1 MKRLGKKYVEAS
13 KKVDKNT
20 YYNVKEAIKL
30 VKETS
35 ITKFDSSIDIAINLN
50 VDSKKNDQQLRGS
63 LVLPNGSGKS
73 QKVLVIAD
81 GEEAKKAIQAEA
93 DFVGGEEMIE
103 KIEKENWFDF
113 DIIVATPKMMAKLGR
128 IGKILGPKGLMPN
141 PKTNTVTPNPE
152 KVVADIKKGMIEYK
166 TDSYG
171 NVHSIIGKVSF
182 KESELEENINYFIKT
197 ITNLKPQSI
206 KGEFVKN
213 ISISSTMGPGI
224 KIDKNSFDF

>member
-103 KIEKENWFDF
+103 KIVEGKLNKYFAEKCLLEQKWFKD
-113 DIIVATPKMMAKLGR
+113 
-128 IGKILGPKGLMPN
+128 
-141 PKTNTVTPNPE
+141 
-152 KVVADIKKGMIEYK
+152 
-166 TDSYG
+166 
-171 NVHSIIGKVSF
+171 
-182 KESELEENINYFIKT
+182 ESKT
-197 ITNLKPQSI
+197 IASLLDETSQKMGEPLK
-206 KGEFVKN
+206 
-213 ISISSTMGPGI
+213 ISRIILWEMG
-224 KIDKNSFDF
+224 KK